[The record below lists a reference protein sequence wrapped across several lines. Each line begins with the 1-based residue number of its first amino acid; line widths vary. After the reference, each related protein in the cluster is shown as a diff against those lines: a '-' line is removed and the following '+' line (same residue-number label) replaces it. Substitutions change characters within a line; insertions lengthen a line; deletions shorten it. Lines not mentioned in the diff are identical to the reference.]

1 MIATSPSDVT
11 PVWLT
16 EKSNGKT
23 VEAEL
28 WHGIVDK
35 NLADWEAEWIPD
47 LQRRL
52 KLLNQSNVE
61 RRFWPQ
67 SRHWDWRD
75 KLREIER
82 RLANLSFAIVAE
94 GMTQA
99 MMTIDLTKR
108 ARLESQK
115 GQHLV
120 YVDFLEAAPWNR
132 NDVAEEPARFVGCGS
147 ILINAAVQQSQ
158 LEGFKGRIGL
168 HSLPQA
174 NNFYA
179 NACGMTDLGQ
189 DVMYENLRYFEMDPE
204 TALGFIEKGK
214 GE

>member
-1 MIATSPSDVT
+1 MISTTPSDVT

-16 EKSNGKT
+16 NRSTSEL
-23 VEAEL
+23 VQAEL

-35 NLADWEAEWIPD
+35 NLGDWEADWVPD

-52 KLLNQSNVE
+52 KLLNQKNVE

-75 KLREIER
+75 KLTAIER
-82 RLANLSFAIVAE
+82 RLANLSFAVVGD

-108 ARLESQK
+108 ARMAKHE

-120 YVDFLEAAPWNR
+120 YIDFLEAAPWNR
-132 NDVAEEPARFVGCGS
+132 NDLAEEPSRFGGCGS
-147 ILINAAVQQSQ
+147 ILINVAIQQSM
-158 LEGFKGRIGL
+158 LEGFKGRIGF

-179 NACGMTDLGQ
+179 NTCGMIDLGQ
-189 DVMYENLRYFEMDPE
+189 DSSYENLRYFELDPDS
-204 TALGFIEKGK
+204 ALRFLEKGK

>member
-1 MIATSPSDVT
+1 MIGTSPSAVT
-11 PVWLT
+11 PVWLKNRNT
-16 EKSNGKT
+16 KEA
-23 VEAEL
+23 VDAEL
-28 WHGIVDK
+28 WHGIVEK
-35 NLADWEAEWIPD
+35 NLADWEAEWVPD

-52 KLLNQSNVE
+52 KLLNQQNIE
-61 RRFWPQ
+61 RHLWPQ
-67 SRHWDWRD
+67 SRHWNWRD
-75 KLREIER
+75 KLAEIER

-108 ARLESQK
+108 AKLPGQV

-132 NDVAEEPARFVGCGS
+132 NDLVEEPSKFIGCGS
-147 ILINAAVQQSQ
+147 ILINAAIQQSIN
-158 LEGFKGRIGL
+158 EGYKGRVGL

-174 NNFYA
+174 NGFYA
-179 NACGMTDLGQ
+179 NICGMVDMTPDAKYQ
-189 DVMYENLRYFEMDPE
+189 NLRYFELDPDG
-204 TALGFIEKGK
+204 AQRFIEKGK

>member
-1 MIATSPSDVT
+1 MIATTPSDVT

-16 EKSNGKT
+16 NRSTNELIQ
-23 VEAEL
+23 AEL

-35 NLADWEAEWIPD
+35 NLGDWEAEWVPD

-52 KLLNQSNVE
+52 KLLNQKSVE
-61 RRFWPQ
+61 RRLWPQ
-67 SRHWDWRD
+67 SRNWNWRD
-75 KLREIER
+75 KLIEIER

-99 MMTIDLTKR
+99 MMTIDLSKR
-108 ARLESQK
+108 AKIPSQAS
-115 GQHLV
+115 QHLA

-132 NDVAEEPARFVGCGS
+132 NDIAEEPSKFSGCGS
-147 ILINAAVQQSQ
+147 ILINAAIQQSK

-174 NNFYA
+174 NSFYA
-179 NACGMTDLGQ
+179 NTCGMTDLGQ
-189 DVMYENLRYFEMDPE
+189 DASYENLRYFEL
-204 TALGFIEKGK
+204 TAEGAQRFIEKGK